1 MIVLD
6 ASALIDW
13 LLAQPSARS
22 ITPLLRRSDP
32 VHAPHLLDLE
42 VLQTLRR
49 LVRRGEL
56 SATRA
61 GDALDDLAVIP
72 LELHPHA
79 PFRSRIWELRDVASA
94 YDATYIALAEG
105 LRATLVTSDA
115 RLATAADDLVDVLLT
130 TP

>member
-22 ITPLLRRSDP
+22 IEPLLRRSDP
-32 VHAPHLLDLE
+32 VHAPHLIDTE

-49 LVRRGEL
+49 LARRGEIET
-56 SATRA
+56 TRA
-61 GDALDDLAVIP
+61 AQALEDLAAMP

-79 PFRSRIWELRDVASA
+79 PLRSRAWALRDVASA

-105 LRATLVTSDA
+105 LGATLVTSDA
-115 RLATAADDLVDVLLT
+115 RLAAGAEGLVEVHLTAA
-130 TP
+130 